1 MLDGDANT
9 GHDSDMTEIVSA
21 QARLRERNQL
31 TIPDQIVQAAGIGP
45 GVTFIVETTLVDP
58 DTVILRRVRT
68 SYAGALRGVYG
79 PVAEYLD
86 DERGSWDQR

>member
-1 MLDGDANT
+1 MLDVSANGDHA
-9 GHDSDMTEIVSA
+9 SDMTETVSA

-58 DTVILRRVRT
+58 DTLILRRVRS

-79 PVAEYLD
+79 PVAEYLEG
-86 DERGSWDQR
+86 ERGSWE